1 MKSKKKSKKQENS
14 IPNVKVA
21 LVGDSGVGKSSIIG
35 RYVTGMFLTNC
46 QSTTSPSFSKKIY
59 EKEGKSICLNLWDT
73 VGQERFRALGKNFY
87 KDAYIICLV
96 FDVTQRQ
103 SFENIKEVWYPDI
116 KKNGEKYIIL
126 SIIGNKCDKFEDE
139 NVDENEVK
147 SFAEEIGALCFLVS
161 ALNGNKIDNLFD
173 TLAENYLNSEFKDK
187 NDEKNSVR
195 KRSQSFELNS
205 EQLKKRNKKKG
216 GCC

>member
-1 MKSKKKSKKQENS
+1 MKSKKKSKKLENS

-126 SIIGNKCDKFEDE
+126 SIIGNKYDKFEDE

>member
-1 MKSKKKSKKQENS
+1 MFRKSLKEQEQN

-35 RYVTGMFLTNC
+35 RYVSGMFFDNC
-46 QSTTSPSFSKKIY
+46 QTTTGPSFSKKIY

-96 FDVTQRQ
+96 FDITQKQ

-116 KKNGEKYIIL
+116 KKHGEKYIIL

-139 NVDENEVK
+139 NVDEKEVT

-161 ALNGNKIDNLFD
+161 ALNGDKIDNLFD
-173 TLAENYLNSEFKDK
+173 TLAENYLNSELKEK
-187 NDEKNSVR
+187 NDKKNSVR
-195 KRSQSFELNS
+195 NRSKSFELDTES
-205 EQLKKRNKKKG
+205 LKKSNKKKKKF
-216 GCC
+216 C

>member
-1 MKSKKKSKKQENS
+1 MFRKSLKEQEQN

-35 RYVTGMFLTNC
+35 RYVSGMFFDNC
-46 QSTTSPSFSKKIY
+46 QTTTGPSFSKKIY

-96 FDVTQRQ
+96 FDITQKQ
-103 SFENIKEVWYPDI
+103 TFENIKEVWYPDI
-116 KKNGEKYIIL
+116 KKHGEKYIIL
-126 SIIGNKCDKFEDE
+126 SIIGNKCDKVEDE
-139 NVDENEVK
+139 NVDENEVT

-161 ALNGNKIDNLFD
+161 ALNGDKIDNLFD
-173 TLAENYLNSEFKDK
+173 TLAENYLNSELKEK
-187 NDEKNSVR
+187 NDKKNSVR
-195 KRSQSFELNS
+195 NRSKSFELDTES
-205 EQLKKRNKKKG
+205 LKKSNKKKKKF
-216 GCC
+216 C

>member
-1 MKSKKKSKKQENS
+1 MFRKSLKEQEQN

-35 RYVTGMFLTNC
+35 RYVSGMFFDNC
-46 QSTTSPSFSKKIY
+46 QTTTGPSFSKKIY

-96 FDVTQRQ
+96 FDITQKQ
-103 SFENIKEVWYPDI
+103 TFENIKEVWYPDI
-116 KKNGEKYIIL
+116 KKHGEKYIIL

-139 NVDENEVK
+139 NVDEKEVT

-161 ALNGNKIDNLFD
+161 ALNGDKIDNLFD
-173 TLAENYLNSEFKDK
+173 TLAENYLNSELKEK
-187 NDEKNSVR
+187 NDKKNSVR
-195 KRSQSFELNS
+195 NRSKSFELDTES
-205 EQLKKRNKKKG
+205 LKKSNKKKKKF
-216 GCC
+216 C

>member
-1 MKSKKKSKKQENS
+1 MFRKSLKEQEQN

-35 RYVTGMFLTNC
+35 RYVSGMFFDNC
-46 QSTTSPSFSKKIY
+46 QTTTGPSFSKKIY

-96 FDVTQRQ
+96 FDITQKQ

-116 KKNGEKYIIL
+116 KKHGEKYIIL
-126 SIIGNKCDKFEDE
+126 SIIGNKCDKVEDE
-139 NVDENEVK
+139 NVDEKEVT

-161 ALNGNKIDNLFD
+161 ALNGDKIDNLFD
-173 TLAENYLNSEFKDK
+173 TLAENYLNSELKEK
-187 NDEKNSVR
+187 NDKKNSVR
-195 KRSQSFELNS
+195 NRSKSFELDTES
-205 EQLKKRNKKKG
+205 LKKSNKKKKKF
-216 GCC
+216 C

>member
-187 NDEKNSVR
+187 NDEKNSAR

>member
-1 MKSKKKSKKQENS
+1 MFRKSLKEQEQN

-35 RYVTGMFLTNC
+35 RYVSGMFFDNC
-46 QSTTSPSFSKKIY
+46 QTTTGPSFSKKIY

-96 FDVTQRQ
+96 FDITQKQ
-103 SFENIKEVWYPDI
+103 TFENIKEVWYPDI
-116 KKNGEKYIIL
+116 KKHGEKYIIL

-139 NVDENEVK
+139 NVDEKEVT

-161 ALNGNKIDNLFD
+161 ALNGDKIDNLFD
-173 TLAENYLNSEFKDK
+173 TLAENYLNSELKEK
-187 NDEKNSVR
+187 NDKKNNVR
-195 KRSQSFELNS
+195 NRSKSFELDTES
-205 EQLKKRNKKKG
+205 LKKSNKKKKKF
-216 GCC
+216 C

>member
-1 MKSKKKSKKQENS
+1 MKSKKKSKKLENS